1 MPINIYQ
8 NFHSK
13 MKKKGSF
20 FSRLFRVIR
29 IAIYAFFISSILI
42 VILYRF
48 INPPAT
54 PLMIFRCAEQVVDGK
69 SLALNKQWVPI
80 NQISP
85 NLQTA
90 VIASED
96 IHFLTHFGFDIEAI
110 QKANELNK
118 RGSKLHG
125 ASTITQ
131 QTAKNVFLW
140 PGRDWIRKGME
151 AYFTLLLETFWSKQ
165 RIMEVYL
172 NVIEM
177 GDGVYGAEAASQM
190 YFGKSASQLTREQ
203 SALIAAVLPN
213 PRKWHPNTPT
223 SYIQRKKNRILNVM
237 GKIGRIEFR

>member
-1 MPINIYQ
+1 
-8 NFHSK
+8 
-13 MKKKGSF
+13 MKNKNSF
-20 FSRLFRVIR
+20 FSRVFRAIR
-29 IAIYAFFISSILI
+29 IAIYAFFITSILV

-48 INPPAT
+48 INPPFT
-54 PLMIFRCAEQVVDGK
+54 LLMLLRCTEQVANGEDMLIQK
-69 SLALNKQWVPI
+69 EWVPI
-80 NQISP
+80 DQISS

-96 IHFLTHFGFDIEAI
+96 NHFLTHFGFDIKAI
-110 QKANELNK
+110 QKANQLNK

-151 AYFTLLLETFWSKQ
+151 AYFTLLVETFWSKQ
-165 RIMEVYL
+165 RILEVYL

-177 GDGVYGAEAASQM
+177 GDGVYGAEAASQK
-190 YFGKSASQLTREQ
+190 YFHTSADHLSKQQ
-203 SALIAAVLPN
+203 AALIAAVLPN

-223 SYIQRKKNRILNVM
+223 SYILRKKNFILNVM
-237 GKIGRIEFR
+237 RKTEKIDFK

>member
-1 MPINIYQ
+1 MTINLYQ

-20 FSRLFRVIR
+20 FSRLFRIIR
-29 IAIYAFFISSILI
+29 IAIFTFLISSILV

-48 INPPAT
+48 INPPVT
-54 PLMIFRCAEQVVDGK
+54 PLMIFRCVEQISEGK
-69 SLALNKQWVPI
+69 SMTLHKKWVPI

-96 IHFLTHFGFDIEAI
+96 IHFLTHFGFDFEAI

-151 AYFTLLLETFWSKQ
+151 AYFTLLMETFWSKQ

-177 GDGVYGAEAASQM
+177 GDGLYGAEAASQR
-190 YFGKSASQLTREQ
+190 YFGKDAEQLTKEQ
-203 SALIAAVLPN
+203 AALIAAILPN
-213 PRKWHPNTPT
+213 PRKWHPDAPS

-237 GKIGRIEFR
+237 YKIGRIDFK

>member
-1 MPINIYQ
+1 M
-8 NFHSK
+8 
-13 MKKKGSF
+13 
-20 FSRLFRVIR
+20 
-29 IAIYAFFISSILI
+29 YAFFISSILM
-42 VILYRF
+42 VIIYRF
-48 INPPAT
+48 INPPVT
-54 PLMIFRCAEQVVDGK
+54 PLMLLRCGEQVIDGK
-69 SLALNKQWVPI
+69 SMKLSKQWVPI

-85 NLQTA
+85 NLQTS

-118 RGSKLHG
+118 KGRKIHG

-140 PGRDWIRKGME
+140 PGRDWIRKGVE
-151 AYFTLLLETFWSKQ
+151 AYFTLLIETFWSKQ

-177 GDGVYGAEAASQM
+177 GDGIYGAEAASQR
-190 YFGKSASQLTREQ
+190 YFGIDASQLSKEQ
-203 SALIAAVLPN
+203 AALIASVLPN
-213 PRKWHPNTPT
+213 PRKWHPNAPS

-237 GKIGRIEFR
+237 YKTGRIEFK

>member
-1 MPINIYQ
+1 M
-8 NFHSK
+8 
-13 MKKKGSF
+13 
-20 FSRLFRVIR
+20 
-29 IAIYAFFISSILI
+29 

-48 INPPAT
+48 INPPVT
-54 PLMIFRCAEQVVDGK
+54 PLMLLRCTEQLANGK
-69 SLALNKQWVPI
+69 EVIIQKEWKPI
-80 NQISP
+80 SQISP

-151 AYFTLLLETFWSKQ
+151 AYFTLLIETFWSKQ

-177 GDGVYGAEAASQM
+177 GDGVYGAEAASQK
-190 YFGKSASQLTREQ
+190 YFNTNARQLSKEHA
-203 SALIAAVLPN
+203 ALIAAVLPN
-213 PRKWHPNTPT
+213 PRKWHPNAPS

-237 GKIGRIEFR
+237 HKIGRIDFR

>member
-1 MPINIYQ
+1 M
-8 NFHSK
+8 
-13 MKKKGSF
+13 
-20 FSRLFRVIR
+20 
-29 IAIYAFFISSILI
+29 YAFFISSILM
-42 VILYRF
+42 VIIYRF
-48 INPPAT
+48 INPPVT
-54 PLMIFRCAEQVVDGK
+54 PLMLLRCGEQVIEGK
-69 SLALNKQWVPI
+69 SLMMNKKWVPI

-118 RGSKLHG
+118 KGRKIHG

-140 PGRDWIRKGME
+140 PGRDWIRKGVE
-151 AYFTLLLETFWSKQ
+151 AYFTLLIETFWSKQ

-177 GDGVYGAEAASQM
+177 GDGVYGAEAASLV
-190 YFGKSASQLTREQ
+190 YFGKDADQLTKEQ
-203 SALIAAVLPN
+203 AALIASVLPN
-213 PRKWHPNTPT
+213 PRKWHPNAPS

-237 GKIGRIEFR
+237 YKTGRIEFK

>member
-1 MPINIYQ
+1 MTIKLYQ
-8 NFHSK
+8 IFHSK
-13 MKKKGSF
+13 MKKNGSF
-20 FSRLFRVIR
+20 FSRLFRFIR
-29 IAIYAFFISSILI
+29 IAIYAFFISSILM

-48 INPPAT
+48 INPPVT
-54 PLMIFRCAEQVVDGK
+54 PLMLLRCGEQIVDGK
-69 SLALNKQWVPI
+69 SLKMNKKWVPI

-118 RGSKLHG
+118 KGRKIHG

-140 PGRDWIRKGME
+140 PGRDWIRKGVE
-151 AYFTLLLETFWSKQ
+151 AYFTLLIETFWSKQ

-177 GDGVYGAEAASQM
+177 GDGVYGAQAASIV
-190 YFGKSASQLTREQ
+190 YFGKDAEQLTKEQ
-203 SALIAAVLPN
+203 AALIAAVLPN
-213 PRKWHPNTPT
+213 PRKWHPDSPS

-237 GKIGRIEFR
+237 YKTGRIEFK

>member
-1 MPINIYQ
+1 
-8 NFHSK
+8 

-20 FSRLFRVIR
+20 FSKVFRFIR
-29 IAIYAFFISSILI
+29 IVLYAFFISSILM

-48 INPPAT
+48 INPPVT
-54 PLMIFRCAEQVVDGK
+54 PLMLLRCVEQVADGK
-69 SLALNKQWVPI
+69 SITLNKKWVPI
-80 NQISP
+80 DQISS

-151 AYFTLLLETFWSKQ
+151 AYFTLLIETFWSKQ

-177 GDGVYGAEAASQM
+177 GDGVYGAEAASQK
-190 YFGKSASQLTREQ
+190 YFGINASQLNKQQ
-203 SALIAAVLPN
+203 SALIASVLPN
-213 PRKWHPNTPT
+213 PRKWHPNTPS

-237 GKIGRIEFR
+237 HKTGRIDFK

>member
-1 MPINIYQ
+1 M
-8 NFHSK
+8 
-13 MKKKGSF
+13 
-20 FSRLFRVIR
+20 LR
-29 IAIYAFFISSILI
+29 IAIYAFFISSILG

-48 INPPAT
+48 INPPIT
-54 PLMIFRCAEQVVDGK
+54 PLMIFRCAEQVIDGK
-69 SLALNKQWVPI
+69 SITLSKQWVPI
-80 NQISP
+80 GQISP

-110 QKANELNK
+110 QKANALNK
-118 RGSKLHG
+118 KGSKLRG

-151 AYFTLLLETFWSKQ
+151 AYFTILMETFWSKE

-177 GDGVYGAEAASQM
+177 GNGIYGAQAASQR
-190 YFGKSASQLTREQ
+190 YFNKDANQLTREQ
-203 SALIAAVLPN
+203 AALIAAILPN
-213 PRKWHPNTPT
+213 PRKWHPDSPT
-223 SYIQRKKNRILNVM
+223 AFIQRKKNRILNVM
-237 GKIGRIEFR
+237 HKMGRVDFK

>member
-1 MPINIYQ
+1 MAINSYQ
-8 NFHSK
+8 NIGLK

-20 FSRLFRVIR
+20 FNRLFRLIR
-29 IAIYAFFISSILI
+29 IAIYAFFISSILV

-48 INPPAT
+48 INPPVT
-54 PLMIFRCAEQVVDGK
+54 PLMIFRSAEQLVGGK
-69 SLALNKQWVPI
+69 SVTLSKQWVPI
-80 NQISP
+80 DQISS

-110 QKANELNK
+110 QKANALNK
-118 RGSKLHG
+118 KGSKLRG

-151 AYFTLLLETFWSKQ
+151 AYFTLLMETFWSKQ

-177 GDGVYGAEAASQM
+177 GDGVYGAEAASQK
-190 YFGKSASQLTREQ
+190 YFYKDASQLTKEQ

-213 PRKWHPNTPT
+213 PRKWHPNSPT
-223 SYIQRKKNRILNVM
+223 SFIQRKKNRILNVM
-237 GKIGRIEFR
+237 HKIGRVDFK